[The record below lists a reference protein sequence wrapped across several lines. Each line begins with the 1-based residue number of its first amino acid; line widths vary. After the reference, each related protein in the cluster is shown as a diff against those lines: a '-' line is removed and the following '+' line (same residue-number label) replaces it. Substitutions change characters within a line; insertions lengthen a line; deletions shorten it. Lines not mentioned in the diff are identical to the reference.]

1 MNRLWWLRIFALT
14 KKELLQFSR
23 DIVLVFAVVWFFTVE
38 VFIAGSGVTMDL
50 NNAPVVFMDHD
61 RSQASREWISQFKQ
75 PYFNV
80 LGQVETQQ
88 QANEMLDKGE
98 VLGVFDIPGDFE
110 KKLLLQQQTS
120 IQLQLDASN
129 IILGNLG
136 SSYSSLINAQY
147 NQQWMLKNMKIV
159 DPGTIQAPIVEER
172 QKIRYNPEGK
182 STWFMPISEMMTV
195 ITLLSLF
202 LPAAIVVREKERG
215 TIEQLSVAP
224 LSPFQILLPKIIA
237 AEIIILI
244 GVALCIFGVVGT
256 VFQVPFRGS
265 LFSFFLVTMVFVY
278 AVSGLGLFISSV
290 SRNLGQALM
299 VSFMLLMPM
308 LLLSG
313 TWTPRESMP
322 EFQQYLMFLSPL
334 SYYID
339 IGYSIILKGATL
351 DLMWL
356 PLLELFALG
365 TVLFWFGIRQFHR
378 QFG

>member
-1 MNRLWWLRIFALT
+1 MNWLWWVRVYALT

-23 DIVLVFAVVWFFTVE
+23 DIVLLFAVAWFFTAE
-38 VFIAGSGVTMDL
+38 VYIAGSGVTMEL
-50 NNAPVVFMDHD
+50 NNAPMVVMDHD
-61 RSQASREWISQFKQ
+61 RSEASREWISQLKQ
-75 PYFNV
+75 PYYNV
-80 LGQVETQQ
+80 LGQAHSQQ
-88 QANEMLDKGE
+88 QANAMLDKGE
-98 VLGVFDIPGDFE
+98 VLGVFDIPADFQ
-110 KKLLLQQQTS
+110 KQLLLKQQTS

-129 IILGNLG
+129 IILGTLA
-136 SSYSSLINAQY
+136 SSYSGLMNAEY
-147 NQQWMLKNMKIV
+147 NQQWMLKNMKVV
-159 DPGTIQAPIVEER
+159 DPDSIQVPMVEER
-172 QKIRYNPEGK
+172 QKINYNPEGK

-224 LSPFQILLPKIIA
+224 LSPFQILFPKILA
-237 AEIIILI
+237 AEIIILT
-244 GVALCIFGVVGT
+244 GVAICIFGIIGS

-265 LFSFFLVTMVFVY
+265 LLSFFMVTAVFVY

-313 TWTPRESMP
+313 AWTPRESMP

-351 DLMWL
+351 DLMWQ
-356 PLLELFALG
+356 PLLQLFGLG
-365 TVLFWFGIRQFHR
+365 TVLFWFGIWQFKRQFS
-378 QFG
+378 

>member
-1 MNRLWWLRIFALT
+1 MRLWWSRVFALT

-23 DIVLVFAVVWFFTVE
+23 DVVLVFAVAWFFTAE

-50 NNAPVVFMDHD
+50 NNAPVVIMDHD
-61 RSQASREWISQFKQ
+61 RTEASREWISQLKQ
-75 PYFNV
+75 PYYNV
-80 LGQVETQQ
+80 LGQAQSRG
-88 QANEMLDKGE
+88 QANEMLDKGD
-98 VLGVFDIPGDFE
+98 VLGIFDIPPDFQ
-110 KKLLLQQQTS
+110 KKLLNQQQTS

-129 IILGNLG
+129 IILGTLA
-136 SSYSSLINAQY
+136 SSYSGLMNAQY
-147 NQQWMLKNMKIV
+147 NQKWMLKNMKIV
-159 DPGTIQAPIVEER
+159 DPDSIQAPIVEER
-172 QKIRYNPEGK
+172 QKIRFNPEGK

-224 LSPFQILLPKIIA
+224 LSTFQILFPKILA
-237 AEIIILI
+237 AEIIILV
-244 GVALCIFGVVGT
+244 GVAVCIFGVVGT

-265 LFSFFLVTMVFVY
+265 LWAFFFVTMVFVY

-313 TWTPRESMP
+313 AWTPRESMP
-322 EFQQYLMFLSPL
+322 DFQQYLMFLSPL

-339 IGYSIILKGATL
+339 IGYSIILKGASME
-351 DLMWL
+351 LMWL
-356 PLLELFALG
+356 PLLEMFGLG
-365 TVLFWFGIRQFHR
+365 TILFWFGLKQFHR
-378 QFG
+378 QFS